1 MIRFSSIGKGGG
13 GGGAAFLPVGLLEG
27 EGGFPAHTSKGPI
40 SKTKKI
46 KFL

>member
-13 GGGAAFLPVGLLEG
+13 TGAAFLPVGLPEG